1 MRESVRL
8 GCWAAF
14 WGDTST
20 AVDQILDGSEV
31 DYLVSDYLSEIT
43 MALLARARQRDPE
56 AGFVP
61 DAVRVIAPRLAEIR
75 TRGIKVITNAGAL
88 NPVACAQAF
97 RDAAEAAGVTL
108 RVAAIEGDDLMPQL
122 DALRDAGAADM
133 FTGEP
138 LPDTPMTMNAYL
150 GARPIAAALAAG
162 ADIVVTGRSVD
173 SSVVL
178 GPLMHE
184 FGWQDTDYDLLSA
197 GTLAGPRR
205 SSAAP
210 SARAATSPTG
220 TPSRAGT
227 TWATRSRSASRT
239 AARSSPSRRTPAAW
253 SHPPRWASRSST
265 RSATP
270 ART

>member
-75 TRGIKVITNAGAL
+75 SRGIKVITNAGAL
-88 NPVACAQAF
+88 NPVACAPGVP
-97 RDAAEAAGVTL
+97 RRGRGGRGDAARRRDRG
-108 RVAAIEGDDLMPQL
+108 RRP
-122 DALRDAGAADM
+122 DA
-133 FTGEP
+133 
-138 LPDTPMTMNAYL
+138 
-150 GARPIAAALAAG
+150 
-162 ADIVVTGRSVD
+162 
-173 SSVVL
+173 
-178 GPLMHE
+178 
-184 FGWQDTDYDLLSA
+184 
-197 GTLAGPRR
+197 
-205 SSAAP
+205 
-210 SARAATSPTG
+210 
-220 TPSRAGT
+220 
-227 TWATRSRSASRT
+227 
-239 AARSSPSRRTPAAW
+239 
-253 SHPPRWASRSST
+253 RSST

-270 ART
+270 ERPTCSPASRCRTRR

>member
-122 DALRDAGAADM
+122 DALRDAGAGRHVHRRAAPGRADDD
-133 FTGEP
+133 ER
-138 LPDTPMTMNAYL
+138 L
-150 GARPIAAALAAG
+150 
-162 ADIVVTGRSVD
+162 
-173 SSVVL
+173 
-178 GPLMHE
+178 
-184 FGWQDTDYDLLSA
+184 
-197 GTLAGPRR
+197 PRR
-205 SSAAP
+205 AP
-210 SARAATSPTG
+210 DRRGAGGRCGHRRDGPQRRLVRRARAADARVRLAATRTTTCCRPAR
-220 TPSRAGT
+220 SRAT
-227 TWATRSRSASRT
+227 
-239 AARSSPSRRTPAAW
+239 
-253 SHPPRWASRSST
+253 
-265 RSATP
+265 
-270 ART
+270 